1 MKIAY
6 KKPKTT
12 VIPLQMQTMLSESNV
27 IPPGHDEPVGVRE
40 HNSHRDGRSWD
51 DSWDD

>member
-6 KKPKTT
+6 KKPEATI
-12 VIPLQMQTMLSESNV
+12 IPLQIRTMLLSDSNV

-40 HNSHRDGRSWD
+40 HHNHRDGWDWD
-51 DSWDD
+51 DEWD